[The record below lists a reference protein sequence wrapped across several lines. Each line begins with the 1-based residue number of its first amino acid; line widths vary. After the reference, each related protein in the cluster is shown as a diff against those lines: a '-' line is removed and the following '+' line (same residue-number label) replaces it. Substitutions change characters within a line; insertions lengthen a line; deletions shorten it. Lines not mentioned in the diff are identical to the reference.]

1 MTAQTATASTVPHPI
16 GKPGGP
22 GLFHIKGAG
31 LPPYIEN
38 LRNGMMKQGHD
49 ESSATQMAIGICRD
63 WKDGHDGH
71 GHKVSADVQ
80 AAATAAIAEYDKTRA
95 QALARRGGPVA
106 SRAQLAA
113 ADINDLPDSDF
124 AYIEPGGTKDAS
136 GKTVPR
142 SLRHFPIQDKAHV
155 ADALGRAPQSP
166 FGDKAMPKIKAA
178 AIRLGVGK
186 PAAAAGTAG
195 KPASRAVASSTKTPY
210 QAKPYHAEADETA
223 KCPSCGKMND
233 PDAKFCDQC
242 GAKMSP
248 TQAYKWDADETVTC
262 PVCRKGNDDDAR
274 FCDQCGARLEGR
286 TDVTASEAPAAP
298 GGLAPATRGELF
310 RTWPLEE
317 CRILRAADGERSG
330 RVVEAYAAV
339 YGQPAEI
346 HDHQGH
352 YEEDID
358 RTAFDRAIR
367 AAHPDRNGGFWGV
380 TCLYNHGMTVHGTPA
395 ERFSLPPGVPKHVS
409 SEGKGLLTRTEY
421 AATPLG
427 DELLELVDMGALR
440 TQSFTGAII
449 ASDPELR
456 GPGDKYRRRG
466 GSLTRVRRTQLG
478 LREYGLTPF
487 AAYSGAEVLGVRMQ
501 LPGTLEEGDPGLP
514 EDEDVPPDVDGDDT
528 GTMPVDMA
536 PSRSVSRRLWL
547 LRFEEQAERAGI
559 TLPGRS

>member
-1 MTAQTATASTVPHPI
+1 MTAQTATASTVPHPL

-38 LRNGMMKQGHD
+38 LRNGLMKQGHSED
-49 ESSATQMAIGICRD
+49 DATQMAIGVVRD

-80 AAATAAIAEYDKTRA
+80 AAATAAVAAYDKTRA
-95 QALARRGGPVA
+95 QAHA
-106 SRAQLAA
+106 SRADTKAPYGTAVEYADPGYLDADGNQAVKSGKPGVKRYPLSADKVMAAWSYINQADNAGQYTPAQLAGIKGRIRSA
-113 ADINDLPDSDF
+113 MARHGHTVSDS
-124 AYIEPGGTKDAS
+124 
-136 GKTVPR
+136 
-142 SLRHFPIQDKAHV
+142 
-155 ADALGRAPQSP
+155 
-166 FGDKAMPKIKAA
+166 
-178 AIRLGVGK
+178 
-186 PAAAAGTAG
+186 AG
-195 KPASRAVASSTKTPY
+195 KPASRATVKPAGEPY
-210 QAKPYHAEADETA
+210 HAKPYAPEADETA
-223 KCPSCGKMND
+223 KCPSCGKLDD

-242 GAKMSP
+242 GAAMSP
-248 TQAYKWDADETVTC
+248 SSPYKWDADETVTC
-262 PVCRKGNDDDAR
+262 PECKKGNDDDAR
-274 FCDQCGARLEGR
+274 FCDQCGVRFEGR
-286 TDVTASEAPAAP
+286 TDMTAPSEAPAAP
-298 GGLAPATRGELF
+298 GGLASATRGELF

-352 YEEDID
+352 YEEDIE
-358 RTAFDRAIR
+358 RTAFDHAIR
-367 AAHPDRNGGFWGV
+367 AAHPDRNGGYWGI

-395 ERFSLPPGVPKHVS
+395 ERFSLPPGVPKHIS

-501 LPGTLEEGDPGLP
+501 LPGTPDGDPGSP
-514 EDEDVPPDVDGDDT
+514 EDEDVTPDMDGDGT

-547 LRFEEQAERAGI
+547 LRFEEQCEKAGI